1 MQYTFE
7 DNLFSDLHKDA
18 YGFRPRYHRYYEA
31 SDDEKQKIWNDLVD
45 YLDQQ
50 EADARQLAK
59 EAIIRWEDRVEDV
72 IKIGAGDRKTAL
84 RWITGTEKFY
94 HEQDVEHFVWEQ
106 GLLSSFAYNYGKALA
121 KELVDIVEFEDMEW
135 A

>member
-1 MQYTFE
+1 MRVGDRVRRLGRQRRPLR
-7 DNLFSDLHKDA
+7 DRAGLARDLA
-18 YGFRPRYHRYYEA
+18 
-31 SDDEKQKIWNDLVD
+31 QV
-45 YLDQQ
+45 

-59 EAIIRWEDRVEDV
+59 EAIIRWEDRIEDV

>member
-1 MQYTFE
+1 M
-7 DNLFSDLHKDA
+7 
-18 YGFRPRYHRYYEA
+18 
-31 SDDEKQKIWNDLVD
+31 D

-84 RWITGTEKFY
+84 RWITANEKFY
-94 HEQDVEHFVWEQ
+94 HEQSVEHFVWEQ
-106 GLLSSFAYNYGKALA
+106 GLLSSFAYEYGKALT
-121 KELVDIVEFEDMEW
+121 KELVDIVEYEEMEW

>member
-1 MQYTFE
+1 MYTFE

-31 SDDEKQKIWNDLVD
+31 SDDVKQNIWNDLVD

-84 RWITGTEKFY
+84 RWITANEKFY
-94 HEQDVEHFVWEQ
+94 HEQSVEHFVWEQ
-106 GLLSSFAYNYGKALA
+106 GLLSSFAYEYGKALV
-121 KELVDIVEFEDMEW
+121 KELVDIVEYEEMEW
-135 A
+135 V